1 MPNED
6 QTAVALTDAELD
18 AILERC
24 RAASPGP
31 WKSIVEG
38 RDQVSGS
45 SFIQVGSG
53 ATRRDDI
60 ELSGATVADQ
70 DFIAHA
76 RADVEHLVAEV
87 KRLRGLLGRG

>member
-1 MPNED
+1 MHNED
-6 QTAVALTDAELD
+6 ATAGALTDAELD

-31 WKSIVEG
+31 WTSVVEG
-38 RDQVSGS
+38 RDQLSGS

-70 DFIAHA
+70 DFIASA
-76 RADVEHLVAEV
+76 RTDVERLVAEV
-87 KRLRGLLGRG
+87 RRLRGLLERG